1 MLVSHNTIT
10 QWYDSPVLD
19 NELHTVNLSNLV
31 VDVDYAIVT
40 VGQTTPLGSTS
51 TIIVDVSNT
60 EIKYQ
65 GSGWNPSGTS
75 LMMNRGWANGA
86 TVRKFNL
93 IARTPWIMLSDSD
106 FLAVASQS
114 LVFLNGSAPEAL
126 LSILLWTTK
135 PPPRSSAYYQAQL
148 LPSGNTELSIFLI

>member
-19 NELHTVNLSNLV
+19 NELHTTMLS
-31 VDVDYAIVT
+31 IVT

-106 FLAVASQS
+106 FLMRLETFVFDHLAYIPSFESLANKPDFTDTGSALPTPKAVAAPTQ
-114 LVFLNGSAPEAL
+114 VNG
-126 LSILLWTTK
+126 
-135 PPPRSSAYYQAQL
+135 Q
-148 LPSGNTELSIFLI
+148 